1 MQNFKKYY
9 SKINSIVEKNIS
21 TSKPT
26 AVSKG
31 ILDRPTKKE
40 AAPEGKMTAEQQVAK
55 YVEIIRKQKKE
66 LLNDKG

>member
-1 MQNFKKYY
+1 MQNFKKYH
-9 SKINSIVEKNIS
+9 SKINSIVEKNMS
-21 TSKPT
+21 LSKPP

-31 ILDRPTKKE
+31 IVDRPTKKE
-40 AAPEGKMTAEQQVAK
+40 AAPAGKMTAEQQVAK

>member
-9 SKINSIVEKNIS
+9 SKINGIVEKNMS
-21 TSKPT
+21 VSKPT

-31 ILDRPTKKE
+31 IVDRPTKKG